1 MGTPFRGLDW
11 NHSELHSEAWIGT
24 ILNADFRST
33 LAIMAPFSNLLKEP
47 HHIVNCGVMD
57 SEIRLRAVKG
67 K

>member
-1 MGTPFRGLDW
+1 MQILGLPW
-11 NHSELHSEAWIGT
+11 PYGSFFKSA
-24 ILNADFRST
+24 
-33 LAIMAPFSNLLKEP
+33 KEP